1 MILSTNPPFLFIHI
15 PKTAGT
21 SIEEALFEY
30 QDFNFL
36 NEPHPIVAQYK
47 TYLPSEL
54 YNSLFKFSFV
64 RNPWSLQ
71 VSTYK
76 YYVVNNGINMTF
88 DEYIKWKFTGN
99 PMDMKSRVTD
109 YSNEDELKSRLMVP
123 FHVNR
128 MPQVYFL
135 IDESGEI
142 QMDFIGSLEN
152 INNDINTIVDKLKLE
167 DIFLPHSNRSHDSKP
182 YTEYYSNESKEIVTK
197 RFEMDIK
204 IFGYKYGDNS
214 APKNTGFITKKKF
227 SDYGL
232 IIPQN
237 FYFNLGMLPY
247 GYHDIIK
254 RYDEVEVNRI
264 KDEFSRNKIYRRIE
278 SLNNNLYSIEV
289 SIREKEDILFGN
301 PTEVDSLVLQE
312 DILKLRE
319 YELVYKTQLRT
330 LEIKLNGN
338 NH

>member
-1 MILSTNPPFLFIHI
+1 MVLSTNPPFLFIHI

-21 SIEEALFEY
+21 SIEEALFDY
-30 QDFNFL
+30 QDLNFL

-64 RNPWSLQ
+64 RNPWALQ

-76 YYVVNNGINMTF
+76 YYVVNNNIDMTF

-99 PMDMKSRVTD
+99 PMDMKSRVRD
-109 YSNEDELKSRLMVP
+109 RGNEEEIKSMLMVP

-128 MPQVYFL
+128 MPQIYFL
-135 IDESGEI
+135 IDEVGEI

-152 INNDINTIVDKLKLE
+152 INKDIDVIVDKLKLE
-167 DIFLPHSNRSHDSKP
+167 DIFLPHSNKTGDGKS
-182 YTEYYSNESKEIVTK
+182 YTEYYTTETKELVGK

-214 APKNTGFITKKKF
+214 APTNTGFTTKKKF

-247 GYHDIIK
+247 GYHDIIR
-254 RYDEVEVNRI
+254 RYDESEVNRI
-264 KDEFSRNKIYRRIE
+264 KDEFSRNKAYRRIE
-278 SLNNNLYSIEV
+278 SLNNNLHSIEE
-289 SIREKEDILFGN
+289 SIREKENELYGN
-301 PTEVDSLVLQE
+301 PNGVDTLVLQE

-319 YELVYKTQLRT
+319 YELVYKTQLRA
-330 LEIKLNGN
+330 LEISLNQN